1 MDSNSEHVSLGL
13 RHDINAILWGNRLNG
28 NLPLNNLEVNNIDSK
43 AMSNSD
49 INGEKQEISKRELYE
64 EKKEVSYRDINQEK
78 DFEPQSK
85 D

>member
-1 MDSNSEHVSLGL
+1 
-13 RHDINAILWGNRLNG
+13 
-28 NLPLNNLEVNNIDSK
+28 
-43 AMSNSD
+43 MSNSD

-78 DFEPQSK
+78 DFEAQSK